1 MFRKIAGFS
10 TVLVFVTLLIETGI
24 RLSQMDLGEF
34 NVVHR
39 LLIQTMPIFVSSAL
53 FLGSTIFALL
63 FALYLRLD
71 DRVIL
76 AKQPQSRLLVS
87 VALFVILIQ
96 LFLGDWTAANHAALA
111 CRGFPQCNGSW
122 LPALNYD
129 GALNLLYGV
138 QNHYSGTVAYDAQ
151 ITLAWLH
158 RAVALI
164 CFIVI
169 SGVIFQATSA
179 PSHTLRKAGVWLSS
193 ILFLQISLSILTIKL
208 NLPWWMAVIHG
219 GLATLLILPLI
230 AIHFYS
236 KYDFPILELESA
248 IQDVDTQVI
257 EPITKESDSLYGRL
271 KSQLQRT
278 RNGLGSILS
287 KSSSENLLADIEA
300 NLLMA
305 DVGVDASS
313 AIIARLSEQLS
324 RAELNNRDVL
334 EAALKEA
341 LIDIL
346 KPCDINLRIPKQ
358 DKPFVILVVGVN
370 GAGKTTTIGKLAN
383 RLKSQGHSV
392 MLAAGDTFRA
402 AAVEQLQTWGE
413 RNEIHV
419 VAQHT
424 GADSASVIFDAI
436 QSAQA
441 KNIDVLI
448 ADTAGRLQTKS
459 NLMEELKKVKRIMAK
474 LDDTAPHEVL
484 LVLDAGTGQNAIS
497 QAKLFNEAVTLTG
510 LTLTKLDGTAKG
522 GVIFALA
529 KQFGIP
535 IRFIGIG
542 EGIEDLQDFDAENF
556 VNALFIKD

>member
-1 MFRKIAGFS
+1 MLF
-10 TVLVFVTLLIETGI
+10 TLVTIITSEWI
-24 RLSQMDLGEF
+24 RLSPIDLGNLNEL
-34 NVVHR
+34 HR
-39 LLIQTMPIFVSSAL
+39 LLAQMMPIVVTAAL
-53 FLGSTIFALL
+53 FLISSIFWLL

-71 DRVIL
+71 SRVIL
-76 AKQPQSRLLVS
+76 SPQPQSRLFVQ
-87 VALFVILIQ
+87 VALIVLFIQ
-96 LFLGDWTAANHAALA
+96 VLLGDWTTANHAALA
-111 CRGFPQCNGSW
+111 CRGFPQCNGTW

-129 GALNLLYGV
+129 NALNLFYGL
-138 QNHYSGTVAYDAQ
+138 QNHYSGVVAYDAQ

-158 RAVALI
+158 RAGALL
-164 CFIVI
+164 CFVI
-169 SGVIFQATSA
+169 LSGVTFQATSA
-179 PSHTLRKAGVWLSS
+179 PSKTLRKAGLWLSGL
-193 ILFLQISLSILTIKL
+193 LFLQIGLSIFTIRFD
-208 NLPWWMAVIHG
+208 LPWWMSVIHAT
-219 GLATLLILPLI
+219 LATLLMLPLI
-230 AIHFYS
+230 ALHFYS
-236 KYDFPILELESA
+236 KYDFPFVSETESKKSELSVTETA
-248 IQDVDTQVI
+248 A
-257 EPITKESDSLYGRL
+257 DSLYGRL

-278 RNGLGSILS
+278 RNGLGGVFSTLSLS
-287 KSSSENLLADIEA
+287 KTINDDLLAEIEA

-305 DVGVDASS
+305 DVGVEATS
-313 AIIARLSEQLS
+313 AIIAKLNERVTRSELKDS
-324 RAELNNRDVL
+324 AAL
-334 EAALKEA
+334 EAILKEE
-341 LIDIL
+341 LLDIL
-346 KPCDINLRIPKQ
+346 RPCSINLTIPKQ

-383 RLKSQGHSV
+383 RLKMQGHSV

-413 RNEIHV
+413 RNQIHV

-424 GADSASVIFDAI
+424 GADSASVIFDAV

-441 KNIDVLI
+441 KGINVLI

-459 NLMEELKKVKRIMAK
+459 NLMDELKKVKRIMAK

-484 LVLDAGTGQNAIS
+484 LVLDAGTGQNAVS
-497 QAKLFNEAVTLTG
+497 QTRLFNEAVTLTG

-542 EGIEDLQDFDAENF
+542 ESIEDLQDFDAESF